1 MNFKTLNLR
10 SVVEMSREER
20 KNMVQFLAQARGL
33 STEDL
38 VFMTDADLEH
48 IYNSAYT
55 YMLHHSE

>member
-1 MNFKTLNLR
+1 M
-10 SVVEMSREER
+10 MSREER
-20 KNMVQFLAQARGL
+20 KNMVQFLELTKGF

-48 IYNSAYT
+48 LYDTAYT